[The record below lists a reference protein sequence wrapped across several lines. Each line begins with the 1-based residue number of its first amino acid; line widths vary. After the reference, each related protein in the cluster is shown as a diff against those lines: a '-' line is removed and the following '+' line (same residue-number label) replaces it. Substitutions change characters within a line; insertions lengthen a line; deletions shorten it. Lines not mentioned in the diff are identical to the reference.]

1 MATCTVHQIYSIQQD
16 NLVGGEGENK
26 TPTQEEC
33 TIQSSLWPSFSA
45 TRALCLCNGKSRAP
59 FCPFLIF
66 LLKKQPWAPSD
77 LYWPVSGTAD
87 GSVISGG
94 APLAQKGF
102 CSVKTGGTCSQ
113 YYQHLIPSL
122 AASGT
127 AEAVSAT
134 YQALILLWVAPFFQA
149 CFSCYNKRGSLL

>member
-16 NLVGGEGENK
+16 NLGGGGEIKPQPKKNALFKVLFG
-26 TPTQEEC
+26 PV
-33 TIQSSLWPSFSA
+33 SSA
-45 TRALCLCNGKSRAP
+45 TWALCLCNGKSRAP

-66 LLKKQPWAPSD
+66 LLKKQPWARSD

-102 CSVKTGGTCSQ
+102 CSVKTGGTHSPC
-113 YYQHLIPSL
+113 YQHLIPSL

-127 AEAVSAT
+127 AEAVSVT
-134 YQALILLWVAPFFQA
+134 YQALILLWVALFFQA